1 MLFVDM
7 ICVQWRHA
15 GKNGRIIVRGTNNV
29 LLFEC
34 TLVPQLSGP
43 RKGPKHASANT
54 MSHDATDNSGVCCYH
69 HTQSCRGDLHHH
81 GKNSGQEPRDTSY
94 AVSVGLN
101 VKEHPIVTILYQE
114 RFSEQEHSVGTVDVE
129 YNKLLFKKGF
139 FADSVMQAQG
149 YGVLLLCHSLQENPD
164 GLTRRAFV
172 NWRQCDQLMRQHIRT
187 LAFQTAPPI
196 TTVVDTQD
204 HKKCPEQV
212 EVSDKRVGSMSSD
225 RQWDISLYKSL
236 KESVSSTFNLLL

>member
-15 GKNGRIIVRGTNNV
+15 GKKGRIVVRGTNNV

-34 TLVPQLSGP
+34 TLVPQPSGP
-43 RKGPKHASANT
+43 RKGPKHTSAST

-81 GKNSGQEPRDTSY
+81 GKNSGQKPRGTSY
-94 AVSVGLN
+94 AVSVGLD

-129 YNKLLFKKGF
+129 YNKLLFKRGF

-149 YGVLLLCHSLQENPD
+149 YGVLFLCHNLQETPD

-172 NWRQCDQLMRQHIRT
+172 TSEPWRSRPPRPSLQLWTHKTTKRARRKSRCRT
-187 LAFQTAPPI
+187 SVLVARAVI
-196 TTVVDTQD
+196 DSGIS
-204 HKKCPEQV
+204 
-212 EVSDKRVGSMSSD
+212 VS
-225 RQWDISLYKSL
+225 ISL
-236 KESVSSTFNLLL
+236 